1 VDSCFSGERLSGR
14 AFAARSSPAQTKL
27 IILGASF
34 KAILLNRIFR
44 ENKNGHC
51 RMQIWPWPSE
61 KNLET
66 LFYAISLHA
75 PIRKNDSNTKCCGRV
90 ASGVGACSSKKSS
103 SQIPKQDKQN
113 QVWRQIQFV
122 NSMKRKNAQRFP
134 LLESVSNPFQPVW
147 NRWLR
152 TARTEL

>member
-1 VDSCFSGERLSGR
+1 
-14 AFAARSSPAQTKL
+14 
-27 IILGASF
+27 
-34 KAILLNRIFR
+34 
-44 ENKNGHC
+44 
-51 RMQIWPWPSE
+51 MQIWRWPSE

-90 ASGVGACSSKKSS
+90 ASGVGACGSKKSS

-122 NSMKRKNAQRFP
+122 NSMKRKNDQC
-134 LLESVSNPFQPVW
+134 FQLIEPVGQ
-147 NRWLR
+147 NYV
-152 TARTEL
+152 E